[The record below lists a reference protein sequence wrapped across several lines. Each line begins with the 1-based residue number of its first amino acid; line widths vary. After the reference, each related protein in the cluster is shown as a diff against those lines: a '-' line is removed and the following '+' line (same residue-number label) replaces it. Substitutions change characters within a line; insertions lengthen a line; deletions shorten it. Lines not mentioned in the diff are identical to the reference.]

1 MTLKSSTKLSVLNMF
16 EIMAVHCS
24 GTHFTVQI
32 VGGCRDF
39 IVIFLGLRNPGLQ
52 CWDCSF
58 RFSRLEGFLGLG
70 GFWLIAEIRRS
81 VFPDLL
87 TLLCFAFCLVMV
99 VAGMLGTVNLVEK
112 SMDTFVVQTCDE
124 EKSCGVFQIET
135 SDVVWVLQ
143 AANLVYV
150 CHSYLFAY
158 LQIASSTLLLH
169 LIFSCFWMA
178 SCNHDKP
185 RKVAEY

>member
-1 MTLKSSTKLSVLNMF
+1 LTLQNSTKLSVLNMF

-39 IVIFLGLRNPGLQ
+39 IVIFLGLRNLGLQ

-58 RFSRLEGFLGLG
+58 RFPRLEGFLGLG
-70 GFWLIAEIRRS
+70 GFRLIAEIWRS

-99 VAGMLGTVNLVEK
+99 VAEMSGTVDLVEK
-112 SMDTFVVQTCDE
+112 STDTFVVQTCDE
-124 EKSCGVFQIET
+124 EKSCRDFQIGT
-135 SDVVWVLQ
+135 SDVMRALQ

-158 LQIASSTLLLH
+158 LQRASSTLLLH
-169 LIFSCFWMA
+169 LNFSCFWMA